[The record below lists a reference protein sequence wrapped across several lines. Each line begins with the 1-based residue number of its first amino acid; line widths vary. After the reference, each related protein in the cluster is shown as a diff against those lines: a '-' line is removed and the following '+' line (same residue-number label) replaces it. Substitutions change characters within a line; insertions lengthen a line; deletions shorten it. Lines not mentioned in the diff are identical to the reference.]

1 LEQIRIV
8 LADLPRLLQDIVMQ
22 AVAEQP
28 DMIVVDVSCPP
39 ADLRAVMHDQSI
51 DLAILALNGAA
62 EFSRVDDALY
72 ASPRLK
78 IIGITRDG
86 RDSYLRELVPHTLAL
101 GNLEPSQL
109 ADAIRRITRAESAG
123 C

>member
-1 LEQIRIV
+1 LEPIRII

-28 DMIVVDVSCPP
+28 DMIVVDVACSPT
-39 ADLRAVMHDQSI
+39 DLRAVMQDRAI
-51 DLAILALNGAA
+51 DLAILALNGEVAFERA
-62 EFSRVDDALY
+62 DEALY
-72 ASPRLK
+72 AFPRSK

-101 GNLEPSQL
+101 GNLQPSQL
-109 ADAIRRITRAESAG
+109 ADAIRRITRPESDG